1 MTGSFRPLD
10 ESVVFRGHVIS
21 LVTATFESPGGIVF
35 EREIVRHPG
44 AVSVVPLDADGSVIM
59 VRQYRAALDVEL
71 LELPAGKR
79 DVADEPPEI
88 TARRELV
95 EEIGMRAG
103 SMELLGQFV
112 NSPGF
117 CDEESWVFL
126 ARDLVPVSREAHG
139 IEEEHMEIERVPF
152 DEVSAMIDDGRL
164 IDAKSI
170 IGLLLARQRVG
181 GG

>member
-1 MTGSFRPLD
+1 VSGSFRPID
-10 ESVVFRGHVIS
+10 ETEIFNGHVIS
-21 LVTATFESPGGIVF
+21 LVTARFESPTGEVF

-44 AVSVVPLDADGSVIM
+44 AVSVVPLDADGTVIM

-79 DVADEPPEI
+79 DVADEPPEL
-88 TARRELV
+88 TARRELA
-95 EEIGMRAG
+95 EEIGMIAG
-103 SMELLGQFV
+103 TMELLGRFL

-126 ARDLVPVSREAHG
+126 ARDLEPVPSEAHG
-139 IEEEHMEIERVPF
+139 IEEEHMTVEHVPF
-152 DEVSAMIDDGRL
+152 DEVPAMIVDGRL
-164 IDAKSI
+164 IDGKSI